1 MGNRLSE
8 WDLILPSL
16 QIICQEWD
24 GGISTSDL
32 IPKLRELLTLSE
44 EDTVILQWR
53 RDDKFSQKV
62 RNLVSH
68 KTLERKWY
76 AKFKD
81 WKFIITSEWAN
92 YLKSHGQILSRI
104 IEKGQIVDGYDAPIQ
119 SYFSIFN
126 EAIWNIEKLLK
137 LQIDKSL
144 EQSYMNMLYAS
155 MITILETY
163 LYDALKFHIFN
174 QPNDGFLR
182 KFIEQYE
189 QYQEEQFYYKKLYEL
204 YEHREDKVSE
214 TIDAISYHRLNDISS
229 LYRSIFWI
237 EFNKK
242 SMSEILKAIYKRH
255 DLVHRNGKKKNWQS
269 HNITKEDVE
278 ALMTL
283 IKEFVEWIES
293 GIQTILGT
301 FAY

>member
-8 WDLILPSL
+8 YDLILPSL
-16 QIICQEWD
+16 QIISQEWE

-32 IPKLRELLTLSE
+32 IPKLRKLLTLSE

-76 AKFKD
+76 AQFKA
-81 WKFIITSEWAN
+81 WKFVITPEWKN
-92 YLKSHGQILSRI
+92 YLQSGEKRLSTI
-104 IEKGQIVDGYDAPIQ
+104 IEKEQIVDAYNSPIQ

-126 EAIWNIEKLLK
+126 ESIWNIQNLLRI
-137 LQIDKSL
+137 QIDASL

-163 LYDALKFHIFN
+163 LYDALKFNIFN
-174 QPNDGFLR
+174 QPNDDLLR
-182 KFIEQYE
+182 KFIEKYE

-204 YEHREDKVSE
+204 YEHREDKVNE
-214 TIDAISYHRLNDISS
+214 TIDAISYHRLKDISN
-229 LYRSIFWI
+229 LYNSIFWI
-237 EFNKK
+237 EFNKE
-242 SMSEILKAIYKRH
+242 SVSEISKAIYKRH
-255 DLVHRNGKKKNWQS
+255 DLVHRNGRKKNGQN

-278 ALMTL
+278 NLRDI
-283 IKEFVEWIES
+283 IKRFVEWLES
-293 GIQTILGT
+293 EIQKILST
-301 FAY
+301 FTY